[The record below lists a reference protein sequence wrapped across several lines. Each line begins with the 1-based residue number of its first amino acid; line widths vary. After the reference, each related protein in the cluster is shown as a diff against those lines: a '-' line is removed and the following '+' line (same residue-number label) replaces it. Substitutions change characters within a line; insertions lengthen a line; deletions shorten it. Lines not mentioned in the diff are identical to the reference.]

1 MVAVLPLIKMKEKEQ
16 EVAKLSVSFVG
27 PSYWQ
32 LTQIT
37 QDWPQKAEP
46 GSDTFQGLGFEG
58 DFCLQLILHGTW
70 KY

>member
-37 QDWPQKAEP
+37 QDWPHK
-46 GSDTFQGLGFEG
+46 G
-58 DFCLQLILHGTW
+58 
-70 KY
+70 